1 MIAYLEEK
9 GGRRIPPPLTHWAP
23 PFSFVEVG
31 VSCAK
36 TMKEVILSL
45 LTGMVVGFLFTLF
58 RLPIPA
64 PPALAGIA
72 GIVGV
77 YLGMRIFEWISYF
90 WK

>member
-1 MIAYLEEK
+1 MEDQQ
-9 GGRRIPPPLTHWAP
+9 
-23 PFSFVEVG
+23 V
-31 VSCAK
+31 
-36 TMKEVILSL
+36 KEVVLALI
-45 LTGMVVGFLFTLF
+45 TGMVVGFLFTLF

-77 YLGMRIFEWISYF
+77 YLGMRLFQWLVLF

>member
-1 MIAYLEEK
+1 
-9 GGRRIPPPLTHWAP
+9 
-23 PFSFVEVG
+23 
-31 VSCAK
+31 
-36 TMKEVILSL
+36 MKEVTLSL
-45 LTGMVVGFLFTLF
+45 LTGIVVGFLFTLF

-77 YLGMRIFEWISYF
+77 YLGMKIFEWISYF

>member
-1 MIAYLEEK
+1 
-9 GGRRIPPPLTHWAP
+9 
-23 PFSFVEVG
+23 
-31 VSCAK
+31 
-36 TMKEVILSL
+36 MKEIILSL

-64 PPALAGIA
+64 PPAIAGIS

-77 YLGMRIFEWISYF
+77 YLGMKAFQWISIL